1 MVNAITLYDF
11 FFYKPKN
18 INESLSVCTNWKK
31 KEKKQIQKKEH
42 ESVITYTVIYFFFD
56 VFVTSIIQYHKK
68 NQVQNVA
75 PAGD

>member
-1 MVNAITLYDF
+1 MVNAIILNDF

-18 INESLSVCTNWKK
+18 LNESLSVCTNLKK
-31 KEKKQIQKKEH
+31 RRKETNTKQEH
-42 ESVITYTVIYFFFD
+42 ECVITYSVIYVFFD

-68 NQVQNVA
+68 NQVQNLA